1 MRATARLVLLLA
13 LLLGLQGMQPASA
26 AELPPNL
33 VTISPRL
40 MTSGQPSAA
49 WLETLKAQGFEAVVY
64 LAPAS
69 VPDALREEP
78 QIVAAQ
84 GLAFHH
90 LPIPFGQPRAAD
102 YEAFARLMQTLA
114 GRKVLVHCQVNMRA
128 SSLVFLYRVLVKRV
142 PPEQAYEAVARV
154 WSPDGPWKRLMVEEL
169 RRHGVAFDPF

>member
-1 MRATARLVLLLA
+1 MRAATRLVLLFT
-13 LLLGLQGMQPASA
+13 LLGLQGALPASA

-33 VTISPRL
+33 VAIPPRL
-40 MTSGQPSAA
+40 VTSGQPSAA

-90 LPIPFGQPRAAD
+90 LPIPFGQPQAAH

-128 SSLVFLYRVLVKRV
+128 SSLVFLYRVLVERV

-169 RRHGVAFDPF
+169 QRHGVAFDPF